1 MKVAEVKHM
10 VFGECASVASLVTL
24 RMSSKFLTKTVF
36 EGNLFLSFFL
46 YFFLF
51 FSRRARLQVS
61 GERAGGVD
69 ERHAQEAGEKVT
81 F

>member
-46 YFFLF
+46 F

>member
-10 VFGECASVASLVTL
+10 VFGECASVASLATL

-36 EGNLFLSFFL
+36 EGNLFLS
-46 YFFLF
+46 FFLF